1 MNFLLS
7 LTKRKRKSFE
17 EYFVYE
23 DKNAIDLLSKM
34 LEFDPEKR
42 ISVND
47 ALKHSYF
54 KGFNVIEEEVEE
66 K

>member
-7 LTKRKRKSFE
+7 LAKRKRKNFE
-17 EYFVYE
+17 DFFPYE
-23 DKNAIDLLSKM
+23 DKNAIDLLDKM

-47 ALKHSYF
+47 ALKHPYF
-54 KGFNVIEEEVEE
+54 KGFNINNDEEVIL
-66 K
+66 